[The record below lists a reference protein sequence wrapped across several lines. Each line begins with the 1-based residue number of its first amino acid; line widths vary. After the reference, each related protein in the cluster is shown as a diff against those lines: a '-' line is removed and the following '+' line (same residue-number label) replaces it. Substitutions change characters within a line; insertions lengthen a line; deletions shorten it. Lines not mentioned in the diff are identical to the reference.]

1 MIKAIREA
9 FDDFVIAARI
19 KPAITAGIPLLLMVF
34 FNGVVKCK
42 WYALSIYAILAI
54 REILMVDKFGIA
66 DIFRNPVPKYTMLL
80 VLVVWS
86 ILFCSIVSQK
96 TVKRNAFDYAKMLL
110 ETVDVMSG
118 DLEA

>member
-1 MIKAIREA
+1 MQNYN
-9 FDDFVIAARI
+9 
-19 KPAITAGIPLLLMVF
+19 LF
-34 FNGVVKCK
+34 FNEVVDFRDGV
-42 WYALSIYAILAI
+42 II
-54 REILMVDKFGIA
+54 
-66 DIFRNPVPKYTMLL
+66 MLL

-96 TVKRNAFDYAKMLL
+96 TVKRNVFDYAKTLL